1 MRVNRHG
8 AEAPRYV
15 QGGDM
20 SAKDAL
26 KVVIPGGTGQL
37 GHYLSREFRAHDH
50 QVVILSRDHRSDPE
64 AVQWDGRTVGSWAE
78 QIDGSDVVINL
89 AGRSVNCRYT
99 DANLH
104 AMMAS
109 RVDSTRAIGLAIE
122 RATRPPK
129 VWLQMS
135 TATIYAHR
143 YDAANDE
150 ATGMIGGDEPG
161 VPAYWSFSIDIAKAW
176 ELAQRE
182 ADTPQT
188 RKVALRTAMVMGVY
202 PGGVFDVLVGLTR
215 QYLGGSIAGGRQ
227 FVSWIHQRDFV
238 RAIQFL
244 ISRDDIQGPVNLVA
258 PNPVTQREFMATLRR
273 AARKRVGLPATKW
286 MVEIGA
292 AFMKT
297 DTELI
302 LKSRR
307 VIPKRLLDAGFSF
320 EFATWGAAAAE
331 LVNRGSEQ

>member
-1 MRVNRHG
+1 MRVNRRG
-8 AEAPRYV
+8 AEAPHQV
-15 QGGDM
+15 QA
-20 SAKDAL
+20 SASTNDAL
-26 KVVIPGGTGQL
+26 KIVVPGGTGQL
-37 GHYLSREFRAHDH
+37 GHYLSRRFRAHGH
-50 QVVILSRDHRSDPE
+50 QVVILSRACRTDPE

-109 RVDSTRAIGLAIE
+109 RVDSTRAVGFAIE

-150 ATGMIGGDEPG
+150 ATGIIGGDEPG

-176 ELAQRE
+176 ELAQYE
-182 ADTPQT
+182 ADAPQT

-215 QYLGGSIAGGRQ
+215 QCLGGSIAGGRQ
-227 FVSWIHQRDFV
+227 FVSWIHQHDFV
-238 RAIQFL
+238 RALEFL
-244 ISRDDIQGPVNLVA
+244 IRRDDIQGPVNLAA

-273 AARKRVGLPATKW
+273 ALQKRVGIPATKW

-292 AFMKT
+292 VFMKT

-307 VIPKRLLDAGFSF
+307 VTPKRLLDAGFSF
-320 EFATWGAAAAE
+320 EFATWESAAAD
-331 LVNRGSEQ
+331 LVNRRLEQ